1 MDVAKIFKSKTRREL
16 FRLYF
21 TNPESEHY
29 LRELERLLDIPVS
42 MIRKELLRLE
52 EAGIFESKKRGNL
65 IYYCLNR
72 SYPLFDELKSMV
84 FKTIGIRGL
93 LTRLLDKMK
102 GVDVAFIY
110 GSFAKN
116 EENAASDIDLL
127 ILGRIDEYKLL
138 RQIRKLER
146 ILRREVNYSLYAR
159 EDFEKKRRQKDSFV
173 VDLLKN
179 PKIFLVGNENDL

>member
-1 MDVAKIFKSKTRREL
+1 MDIANIFGSKTRKEL

-52 EAGIFESKKRGNL
+52 EAGIFESRKTGNL
-65 IYYCLNR
+65 TYFFLNR
-72 SYPLFDELKSMV
+72 SYPLYDELKSIV
-84 FKTIGIRGL
+84 FKTVGVRGL
-93 LTRLLDKMK
+93 LTRLLEKVK
-102 GVDVAFIY
+102 GLDVAFIY

-116 EENAASDIDLL
+116 EENAASDIDVFLV
-127 ILGRIDEYKLL
+127 GEIDEDRLA
-138 RQIRKLER
+138 RRFGKLEK
-146 ILRREVNYSLYAR
+146 ILKREINYCLYAR
-159 EDFEKKRRQKDSFV
+159 DDFEKKKRQNDSFV